1 MDTVISWVKKDFP
14 EMYIKNIEI
23 GNGYWDTFFL
33 DINLQVESLAK
44 QVAEDPNLKNGIL
57 IYLT

>member
-1 MDTVISWVKKDFP
+1 
-14 EMYIKNIEI
+14 MYIKNIEI